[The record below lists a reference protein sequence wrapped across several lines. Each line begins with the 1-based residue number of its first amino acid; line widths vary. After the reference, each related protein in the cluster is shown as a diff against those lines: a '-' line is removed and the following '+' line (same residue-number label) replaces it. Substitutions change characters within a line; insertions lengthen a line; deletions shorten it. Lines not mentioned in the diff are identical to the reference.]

1 MPICTICRWD
11 GQREIHDPFLC
22 YYKIVRCP
30 YVCRTLSTSIGAP
43 LSIARCGS
51 PRLIGEK
58 VANFILA
65 ATVTRK
71 MLDAENV
78 QNAWSLFAR
87 LIALCAVELNAR

>member
-1 MPICTICRWD
+1 MLSIASSSATIRS
-11 GQREIHDPFLC
+11 LA
-22 YYKIVRCP
+22 VTMS
-30 YVCRTLSTSIGAP
+30 VCRHLSKQLGAP

-78 QNAWSLFAR
+78 QNGW
-87 LIALCAVELNAR
+87 